1 MKHIDNYSVLLF
13 EGNDET
19 FEMIAILE
27 SAYKENIRE
36 IIVRLFE
43 SWCYDEDE
51 DTMNMVD
58 DIVESLFEDNYFNNG
73 EFHFKLESVP
83 FYK

>member
-19 FEMIAILE
+19 LEMVAILE

-43 SWCYDEDE
+43 SWCCDEDE
-51 DTMNMVD
+51 GTMNMVD
-58 DIVESLFEDNYFNNG
+58 DIVESLFGDNYSNNG
-73 EFHFKLESVP
+73 EFHFKLVSAP